1 MFRGQSLTMD
11 ALLKRYG
18 PAAVATYLTINVAAY
33 TSVYIALANGADA
46 TALLQ
51 RAIDAA
57 LWTTLDVRPLLR
69 RIGVLDQDNEPS
81 ATMRQGSTLVVTIAC
96 VKMLFPLKLS
106 LAAVLTPRVAP
117 FVTPFLEKALAR
129 WKAR

>member
-57 LWTTLDVRPLLR
+57 LWTTLDVRPL
-69 RIGVLDQDNEPS
+69 VLDQDNEPS